1 MNERI
6 IKKTTHT
13 HEHKTQI
20 IMGAGASAD
29 GTPIT
34 LMAEDGEGGM
44 HFHLT
49 PDQVIRSVLQSGG
62 PMMHHHHHHHHH
74 HGLFD
79 SDGEDGEMDYPEEM
93 NQRHLFRPQQQ
104 EQQQQQ
110 QQQQQRRP
118 LRLLS
123 NETTTA
129 EEEEEEEEA
138 EMNEE
143 EASGVERGEM
153 LYFCHPCGVSFY
165 SRTGVI
171 ERRLG
176 PSRGPAVDVD
186 DAIRR
191 LNGAG
196 PTMEVLTNE
205 DDEDD
210 NNDNNDNSDAMQKRE
225 EENGEGKQGE
235 IESKVEREVR
245 EESKME
251 SKVESK
257 EELQVESKEGDG
269 SYRNSLLGDLS
280 VVGVMGIA
288 ATTTTASPTAATTTA
303 ATTTAATTT
312 AAMAATAATAATP
325 TPTTPER
332 SSITSSAPTP
342 GGTQSVVSVLSNPP
356 PGSSSSS
363 NPMEFVDPSIVCPH
377 CGDNFVELAKMP
389 RKIFFNHISSLIVL
403 LFFCL
408 FFFENCI

>member
-1 MNERI
+1 
-6 IKKTTHT
+6 
-13 HEHKTQI
+13 
-20 IMGAGASAD
+20 MGAGASAD

-62 PMMHHHHHHHHH
+62 PLAMMHHHHHHHH

-93 NQRHLFRPQQQ
+93 NQRDLFHPQ
-104 EQQQQQ
+104 QQQQQ

-143 EASGVERGEM
+143 EASGVERGET

-165 SRTGVI
+165 SPTG
-171 ERRLG
+171 RARL
-176 PSRGPAVDVD
+176 PLRGPGVDVD

-205 DDEDD
+205 DDNNED
-210 NNDNNDNSDAMQKRE
+210 NNEDNDALQKRE

-245 EESKME
+245 EESKVE

-257 EELQVESKEGDG
+257 EELQMESKEGDG
-269 SYRNSLLGDLS
+269 SNQNSLLSDLS
-280 VVGVMGIA
+280 VVGVMGITP
-288 ATTTTASPTAATTTA
+288 TTTTASPTV
-303 ATTTAATTT
+303 
-312 AAMAATAATAATP
+312 ATAATAATP
-325 TPTTPER
+325 TTPER
-332 SSITSSAPTP
+332 SSMTSSAPTP
-342 GGTQSVVSVLSNPP
+342 GGSQSVVSVLSTSPS
-356 PGSSSSS
+356 GSSSNS
-363 NPMEFVDPSIVCPH
+363 NPTEFVDPSIMCPH
-377 CGDNFVELAKMP
+377 CGDNFVELARMP
-389 RKIFFNHISSLIVL
+389 RKII
-403 LFFCL
+403 LFFL
-408 FFFENCI
+408 SIIYSPL